1 MGSENPKEAPCA
13 CGQRFMDLARAYRK
27 DGGLI
32 KVTCKGCGKT
42 FLSNVEKEYCYDCSR
57 K

>member
-13 CGQRFMDLARAYRK
+13 CGQRFTDLARAYRK